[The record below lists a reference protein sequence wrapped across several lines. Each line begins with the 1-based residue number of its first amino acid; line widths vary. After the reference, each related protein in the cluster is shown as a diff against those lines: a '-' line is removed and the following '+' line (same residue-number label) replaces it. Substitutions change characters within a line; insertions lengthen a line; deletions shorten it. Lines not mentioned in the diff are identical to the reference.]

1 MAFTNTDTNM
11 TTSTGLAPG
20 MQTYYNR
27 ELLRLFEPNLV
38 HLQFGKEYRMPEN
51 NGLVM
56 NIRKPLPIAANTTS
70 LTEGD
75 PGDGIMLSE
84 VAVTMQLNQYGTYAR
99 LTDKLDMSHLDIK
112 ILEKAQRFADASARS
127 IDAVVRDELATCTN
141 VIYAG
146 GKTSRA
152 ALTSSDKLT
161 SDLLLDAVKVLKK
174 AHAQPFGGYYIAIIG
189 PDVWRN
195 MWDDERFTKVT
206 SYQDK
211 EAVYTGEV
219 GRIGGVRLVETTE
232 AKIFEGAGAAI
243 GSSTTDKYDVA
254 STIILGQ
261 EAYGYTSWRGAKP
274 RVVVKP
280 VGSAG
285 TNDPLD
291 QISTVGWKMDGF
303 GVKLLQPEYAV
314 RIESGVPA

>member
-20 MQTYYNR
+20 QQTYYNR
-27 ELLRLFEPNLV
+27 ELLRIFEPNLV

-56 NIRKPLPIAANTTS
+56 NIRKPLAIETNTTALS
-70 LTEGD
+70 EGN
-75 PGDGIMLSE
+75 PGDGLMLSE
-84 VAVTMQLNQYGTYAR
+84 VAVTMQLNQYGDYAR
-99 LTDKLDMSHLDIK
+99 VTDKLDLSHLDIK
-112 ILEKAQRFADASARS
+112 ILERAERFADAGSRS
-127 IDAVVRDELATCTN
+127 IDAVVREELATCTN

-152 ALTSSDKLT
+152 TLTSSDKLT

-174 AHAQPFGGYYIAIIG
+174 AHARTFGGYYIAIIG

-211 EAVYTGEV
+211 EAVYAGEV

-232 AKIFEGAGAAI
+232 AKIFSGAGAAI
-243 GSSTTDKYDVA
+243 GSTSDKYDVA
-254 STIILGQ
+254 STIVLGQ
-261 EAYGYTSWRGAKP
+261 EAYGYTSWKGAKP
-274 RVVVKP
+274 RVIVKP
-280 VGSAG
+280 AGSAG
-285 TNDPLD
+285 TSDPLD

-314 RIESGVPA
+314 RIESGIIA